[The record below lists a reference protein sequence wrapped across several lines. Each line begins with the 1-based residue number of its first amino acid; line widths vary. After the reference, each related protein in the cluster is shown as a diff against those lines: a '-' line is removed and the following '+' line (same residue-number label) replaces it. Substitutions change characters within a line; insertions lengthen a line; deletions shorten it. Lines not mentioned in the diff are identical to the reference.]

1 MYIAGNHTT
10 PHQSNLVPTGS
21 LQMQE
26 YGTITMFRGG
36 DATFSLFFPGT
47 GSQPLNITGH
57 TVIPFEPHALLE
69 NNISLVIEDP
79 LLGQV
84 SGVIKWDPSYKLGAS
99 MSFYIQ
105 LSIDEILISAPK
117 LVVRVV

>member
-1 MYIAGNHTT
+1 
-10 PHQSNLVPTGS
+10 
-21 LQMQE
+21 MQE

-47 GSQPLNITGH
+47 DSLPLDITGH
-57 TVIPFEPHALLE
+57 SVIPFEPHTLLE
-69 NNISLVIEDP
+69 DKISLVIEDP

-99 MSFYIQ
+99 MSFYVQ

-117 LVVRVV
+117 LVVRVI